1 MTACPAEP
9 GEHKDK
15 ESEMVHRVHNFN
27 PGPAT
32 LPLPVLE
39 RVQAEFLDYR
49 GTGMSIMESSH
60 RSPEF
65 DEINLTANTLMRKL
79 AGIPDGYQVLFLQG
93 GASLQFAMVPM
104 NFLTE
109 GTFGD
114 YVHTG
119 TWSRKAIAEAN
130 IISRARV
137 AGSSEEVKF
146 TRIPPLDEIHL
157 DPAAQYVHITSN
169 NTIAGTQYH
178 EFPDTGDVPLICD
191 MSSDILS
198 RRTDMGRFGLVF
210 AGAQKNLGPS
220 GVTVVIIRDD
230 LIEKGRTDIPT
241 LLQYRTQAAKDSLF
255 NTPNSFGIYFLKCYL
270 EYVDEQGGIDAVEAA
285 NDRKQQKVYGAMDTS
300 GGFYR
305 GTVEKPSRSW
315 MNATMRLPEEDMEK
329 RFIAEAK
336 DAGLAGLKGHR
347 SVGGIRVSMY
357 NAMTE
362 QGIDDLVA
370 FMAEFQ
376 RKNG

>member
-1 MTACPAEP
+1 
-9 GEHKDK
+9 
-15 ESEMVHRVHNFN
+15 MVHRVFNFN

-39 RVQAEFLDYR
+39 RVQSEFLDYR

-65 DEINLTANTLMRKL
+65 DEINNTANALIRELME
-79 AGIPDGYQVLFLQG
+79 IPDGYHVLFLQG
-93 GASLQFAMVPM
+93 GASLQFCMVPM
-104 NFLTE
+104 NFLTD

-119 TWSRKAIAEAN
+119 TWSRKAIHEAN
-130 IISRARV
+130 VLARARV

-146 TRIPPLDEIHL
+146 TRIPGPDEIEF

-169 NTIAGTQYH
+169 NTIAGTQWH

-191 MSSDILS
+191 ASSDIMS
-198 RRTDMGRFGLVF
+198 KRIDVSRFGLIF

-230 LIEKGRTDIPT
+230 LIERGRTDIPT

-255 NTPNSFGIYFLKCYL
+255 NTPNSFGIYFLRCYL
-270 EYVDEQGGIDAVEAA
+270 DYLKEMGGVPAMEAI
-285 NDRKQQKVYGAMDTS
+285 NRRKQERVYATIDGS

-305 GTVEKPSRSW
+305 GTVEKASRSW
-315 MNATMRLPEEDMEK
+315 MNATMRLPAEELEK

-347 SVGGIRVSMY
+347 SVGGVRVSMY
-357 NAMTE
+357 NAMTLE
-362 QGIDDLVA
+362 GIETLVD
-370 FMAEFQ
+370 FMGEFQ
-376 RKNG
+376 RVNG